1 MQEAKQA
8 LGMCVR
14 RAREAADLTQQ
25 QLADQLNIGLRTIS
39 DIEAGQANPEF
50 ATLYPIIKY
59 LNISANDFFY
69 PETSGVPVG
78 TTSENLLARK
88 QLLKQIMDCSDYEI
102 SIIKT
107 TVESL
112 LRTMRNSV
120 AFLFSEKK

>member
-88 QLLKQIMDCSDYEI
+88 QLLAQILSCSDYEI
-102 SIIKT
+102 SIIKNT
-107 TVESL
+107 TDGI
-112 LRTMRNSV
+112 LRAIRNGQDLISPDH
-120 AFLFSEKK
+120 K